1 MLVTK
6 RYNVNIKQKLRIT
19 QRYNKNNII
28 IFIISKFTKKNEV
41 MEIKLRFLQLN
52 PDLFA
57 DARIRKLKGA
67 SNGYIMLIIY
77 LRLLTLALPDNG
89 YIIYDAHFI
98 SMTEQ
103 LCYAL
108 NDENESDIEATIAY
122 CVALGLIEII
132 GEKEQLYL
140 TQFGAMTNNYKNEVS
155 TKIITKTKSEKKPSL
170 AAIRQRR
177 YRENKKL
184 KEKLLQ
190 EALKNAN

>member
-1 MLVTK
+1 MTK

-155 TKIITKTKSEKKPSL
+155 TKIITKTKSEKKPSP